1 MISADVVVVGGGPG
15 GMAAAI
21 ELARAGREV
30 VVVDRAQFPRDKCC
44 GDGLTT
50 AALRLLESLGLEPAS
65 VPSWRPVDTAWVRS
79 PSGREVGFPL
89 PRGQGQFAVVA
100 PRVELDAALVDVAR
114 HAGVKVHDG
123 HGFTDVV
130 EQRDDRLVIDVDA
143 LGPISSR
150 YVVAADGMWSPV
162 RKALGCGEAG
172 YLGEWHAFRQYF
184 DGVTGNA
191 AERLW
196 VWFEPDLLPGYA
208 WSFPLPDGRANVGFG
223 VLRGAGRR
231 IQDMKDLWP
240 ELLARPHVREA
251 LGAGARPSAPHKAWP
266 IPARIDR
273 AVLAKGRTLFVGDAA
288 GACDPLTG
296 EGIGQALLTG
306 TLAAQAIV
314 EAGATRPALAGQRYR
329 DLVAE
334 EWRAGPPHG
343 CRALPPAAA
352 RERGPG
358 RHPPRRLQRL
368 DAPELR
374 SLAVRGRSPGGR
386 ADARA
391 LAPPLPGPRRRL
403 RLSRRHAGGGTCGPT
418 IIQGVPNRSTHMPN
432 ASEKNV
438 GMSAWVTVPPSA
450 SASNTLL
457 APATSAAS

>member
-1 MISADVVVVGGGPG
+1 MINADVVVVGGGPG

-30 VVVDRAQFPRDKCC
+30 VVVDKARFPRDKCC

-50 AALRLLESLGLEPAS
+50 AALRLLETLGLEPAS
-65 VPSWRPVDTAWVRS
+65 VPSWRPVDAAWVRS

-114 HAGVKVHDG
+114 HEGVKVHDG
-123 HGFTDVV
+123 HGFAGVV
-130 EQRDDRLVIDVDA
+130 EQGADGIVIDVDA
-143 LGPISSR
+143 LGPVMSR

-162 RKALGCGEAG
+162 RKALGCGEPG

-191 AERLW
+191 ADRLW

-223 VLRGAGRR
+223 VLRGAERR

-240 ELLARPHVREA
+240 DLLARPHVREA
-251 LGAGARPSAPHKAWP
+251 LGHSARPSAPHKAWP

-314 EAGATRPALAGQRYR
+314 DAGALRPVRAAERYR
-329 DLVAE
+329 DLVVE
-334 EWRAGPPHG
+334 EWRPDLRMAALLSRLLGYESVARGAIRVAGSNAWTRRNFGRWLFEDEP
-343 CRALPPAAA
+343 RAAA
-352 RERGPG
+352 LT
-358 RHPPRRLQRL
+358 PRRWHR
-368 DAPELR
+368 R
-374 SLAVRGRSPGGR
+374 FLARDG
-386 ADARA
+386 AYA
-391 LAPPLPGPRRRL
+391 
-403 RLSRRHAGGGTCGPT
+403 
-418 IIQGVPNRSTHMPN
+418 
-432 ASEKNV
+432 
-438 GMSAWVTVPPSA
+438 
-450 SASNTLL
+450 
-457 APATSAAS
+457 